1 MQLTE
6 TIFYSRTVLGGR
18 NSRVALVLI
27 QSGISVPGED
37 TGAAEKAA
45 TLCTACDLPA
55 KHLFVLP
62 HSDVH
67 LLGYTVR
74 LVPGL
79 PIIDLILCQVLFC
92 FAFTAD
98 ESN

>member
-1 MQLTE
+1 MFDA
-6 TIFYSRTVLGGR
+6 IFSECRTVLGGR

-62 HSDVH
+62 HSDAH

-74 LVPGL
+74 
-79 PIIDLILCQVLFC
+79 
-92 FAFTAD
+92 
-98 ESN
+98 

>member
-1 MQLTE
+1 M
-6 TIFYSRTVLGGR
+6 LGGR

-74 LVPGL
+74 LVGVFIYTMERHSKLMSFFFLGIKEPH
-79 PIIDLILCQVLFC
+79 QWQQRFY
-92 FAFTAD
+92 
-98 ESN
+98 